1 MQIKSY
7 RITPDLIQD
16 YLVYQEEQERSAATI
31 QKYAHDLTELYMY
44 LNGQP
49 LNKFILIGW
58 KQKLTETHAPT
69 TVNSM
74 LTAVNGYLSYM
85 GWSELRIKLLKIQ
98 KSLFLD
104 EQKELT
110 RSEYMRL
117 VRAAEQRGNERLA
130 LVIQTIC
137 ATGIRVSE
145 LRFITAEAVY
155 CGRAGITNKG
165 KRRTVFLPDKLRRLL
180 KQYLKKQRITAGAVF
195 VTKTGKALDRSNIW
209 RDMKALCESAGVD
222 SNKVFPHNLRHLFAR
237 TFYSLERDLSRLADI
252 LGHSNVSTTRIY
264 TAESGAVHARQ
275 MERTGLVVT

>member
-1 MQIKSY
+1 MGKRSY
-7 RITPDLIQD
+7 TLTPELIQN
-16 YLVYQEEQERSAATI
+16 YLVYQQEQERSTATI
-31 QKYAHDLTELYMY
+31 QKYAHDLTELYRY

-49 LNKFILIGW
+49 LNKVALIGW
-58 KQKLTETHAPT
+58 KQKLTETHAPA

-74 LTAVNGYLSYM
+74 LTAVNGYLGYM
-85 GWSELRIKLLKIQ
+85 GWPELRIKLLKIQ
-98 KSLFLD
+98 RSLFLD

-110 RSEYMRL
+110 RSDYVRL
-117 VRAAEQRGNERLA
+117 VRVAEQQGNERLS

-145 LRFITAEAVY
+145 LRFITAEAVC

-180 KQYLKKQRITAGAVF
+180 KQYLKKQRITTGAVF
-195 VTKTGKALDRSNIW
+195 VTRTGKNLDRSNIW
-209 RDMKALCESAGVD
+209 REMKALCKSAGID

-237 TFYSLERDLSRLADI
+237 TYYSQERDLSRLADI

-264 TAESGAVHARQ
+264 TAESGAVHAKQ
-275 MERTGLVVT
+275 MERMGLVIT